1 MEHPVSHVK
10 RKMKLTPARPRAIV
24 RDGYP
29 TPSRRGVMTQPT
41 LAPVME
47 HVYAQMHVLRLRSL
61 HLPERLPLS
70 LSEHAEIHAAVTAR
84 DPERAES
91 VARSHVRRVLE
102 DALGAAAARSER
114 PGTTSRR

>member
-1 MEHPVSHVK
+1 
-10 RKMKLTPARPRAIV
+10 
-24 RDGYP
+24 
-29 TPSRRGVMTQPT
+29 MTQPT
-41 LAPVME
+41 LAPVTYE
-47 HVYAQMHVLRLRSL
+47 SLGDQVYRSLRELIYAQMHVLRLRSL

-102 DALGAAAARSER
+102 DALGAAAARSEC
-114 PGTTSRR
+114 PGTASRR